1 MMARLASASSAICY
15 SASRRND
22 GGRDRSCGCRRLV
35 RGQFFVPSFRIMTVS
50 CRPTLYIYDLPPR
63 YRDDREGGFGAP
75 VSLGIRSIQEYGSGV
90 RLWQTAEFGLGEL
103 LSGVHAPIAAERA
116 TQHTLTCYLSR
127 HSHPG
132 SITGR
137 PNVSLNLAT

>member
-1 MMARLASASSAICY
+1 MCVYGRQPSLGSASSFC
-15 SASRRND
+15 
-22 GGRDRSCGCRRLV
+22 
-35 RGQFFVPSFRIMTVS
+35 
-50 CRPTLYIYDLPPR
+50 
-63 YRDDREGGFGAP
+63 
-75 VSLGIRSIQEYGSGV
+75 
-90 RLWQTAEFGLGEL
+90 
-103 LSGVHAPIAAERA
+103 GVHAPIAAERA